1 MVSKDRRRFIQSI
14 ATTCAV
20 APVITTAL
28 TSKAQASDSLPLLDP
43 EAPAAKGL
51 QYTAVAADENVNCK
65 SCSLYTDDGSGVA
78 GKCTIFPTNSVPAEA
93 WCVAY
98 QPRS

>member
-1 MVSKDRRRFIQSI
+1 MKTLERRQFTKLLTGGLL
-14 ATTCAV
+14 AAPVV
-20 APVITTAL
+20 APFIA
-28 TSKAQASDSLPLLDP
+28 ANASASEDPPLLDP

-51 QYTAVAADENVNCK
+51 QYIAVATDEKVNCK
-65 SCSLYTDDGSGVA
+65 SCSLYTDNGSGEK
-78 GKCTIFPTNSVPAEA
+78 GLCTIFPANSVPAQA